1 MKKIT
6 LLFLMV
12 SASLFFVTC
21 QKEIPSNPANDL
33 DKKDAFLNSF
43 YNRSY
48 TFGRSI
54 NFEAE
59 DRQMHLDEIL
69 LSEGNMKGYLV
80 TDKQTKE
87 LLYFVNYNEKT
98 GKMDI
103 IDFKKNERVQK
114 SWKKHEIF
122 DPFSNIISSYDNHY
136 RKRKFW
142 GWGCDSG
149 TYDPGPICYHECC
162 YYVAWIRVGDCCR
175 VTCDVNECK
184 KE

>member
-21 QKEIPSNPANDL
+21 QKEIPSNPANGV
-33 DKKDAFLNSF
+33 DKKDVFLNSF

-87 LLYFVNYNEKT
+87 LLYFVNYNDKT
-98 GKMDI
+98 GKTDI

-114 SWKKHEIF
+114 SWKQHEIF
-122 DPFSNIISSYDNHY
+122 DPFETINIDRHIQA
-136 RKRKFW
+136 RVRPVFW
-142 GWGCDSG
+142 GWSCTDQGVTHYPDG
-149 TYDPGPICYHECC
+149 TCTAYCC
-162 YYVAWIRVGDCCR
+162 YYVFFIKIGCDAAHPVDC
-175 VTCDVNECK
+175 
-184 KE
+184 